1 MIGFGKRKRNR
12 IKYALVSKETK
23 PITVQWAKAEM
34 LHHEGKVG
42 THALLTQLLYIIYK
56 RERDKEHRNGHRSN
70 RKLMQEQQP
79 HEKQRSQGQDS
90 NCGTRV
96 S

>member
-1 MIGFGKRKRNR
+1 
-12 IKYALVSKETK
+12 
-23 PITVQWAKAEM
+23 M

-56 RERDKEHRNGHRSN
+56 RERERERDKEHRNGHRSN
-70 RKLMQEQQP
+70 RKLMQEKQP
-79 HEKQRSQGQDS
+79 HEKHGSQGQDS
-90 NCGTRV
+90 DCGIRV